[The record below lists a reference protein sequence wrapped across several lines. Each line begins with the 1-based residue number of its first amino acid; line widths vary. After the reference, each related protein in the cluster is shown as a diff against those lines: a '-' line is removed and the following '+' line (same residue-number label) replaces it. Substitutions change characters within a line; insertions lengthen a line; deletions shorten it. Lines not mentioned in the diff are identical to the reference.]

1 MIKTD
6 FMNLYEE
13 LSFLNE
19 EEDPYLRAAMQMF
32 QADDTAKGVVV
43 SCRVGTQAPIKV
55 CKLYHSDEEL
65 NNITKSLYAK
75 YGKNIYITAY
85 HDRSAIEFYN
95 KKWQKAD
102 AEDQKEAQQAIDT
115 LFNEKLETAMKD
127 AGMPYLDIIDN
138 RISQNDFLALQKEY
152 IPKNIPA
159 DDKEQDRLIKLFIKA
174 LEQKIKGTSSSQKDS
189 QDTKDVATD
198 TQETT
203 VAEPKNAKLNK
214 ARQNN
219 LKIIKAFKEVG
230 LPADD
235 LTVVAKNKN
244 GKEYRKASDKLNKLR
259 KTLFGE
265 ALDEDED
272 ENQLDQEF

>member
-43 SCRVGTQAPIKV
+43 SCRVGMQAPIKV

-102 AEDQKEAQQAIDT
+102 AEDQKEAQQAIDA
-115 LFNEKLETAMKD
+115 LFDEKLETAMKD
-127 AGMPYLDIIDN
+127 AGVPYLDIIDN

-174 LEQKIKGTSSSQKDS
+174 LEQKIKGTSSSQKDI
-189 QDTKDVATD
+189 QDTKDIATD

-235 LTVVAKNKN
+235 LTVAAKNKN

-265 ALDEDED
+265 ALDEDE
-272 ENQLDQEF
+272 NQLDQDF

>member
-32 QADDTAKGVVV
+32 QADDDAKGVVV
-43 SCRVGTQAPIKV
+43 SCRVGMQAPIKV

-102 AEDQKEAQQAIDT
+102 AEDQKEAQQAIDA

-127 AGMPYLDIIDN
+127 ASMPYLDIIDN

-174 LEQKIKGTSSSQKDS
+174 LEQKIKGTPSGQKDI
-189 QDTKDVATD
+189 QDTKDEATD

-235 LTVVAKNKN
+235 LTVAAKNKN

-272 ENQLDQEF
+272 ENQLD

>member
-43 SCRVGTQAPIKV
+43 SCRVGMQAPIKV

-102 AEDQKEAQQAIDT
+102 AEDQKEAQQAIDA
-115 LFNEKLETAMKD
+115 LFDEKLETAMKD
-127 AGMPYLDIIDN
+127 AGVPYLDIIDN
-138 RISQNDFLALQKEY
+138 RISQNDFLALQREY

-174 LEQKIKGTSSSQKDS
+174 LEQKIKGTSSSQKDI
-189 QDTKDVATD
+189 QDTKDIATD

-235 LTVVAKNKN
+235 LTVAAKNKN

-265 ALDEDED
+265 ALDEDE
-272 ENQLDQEF
+272 NQLDQEF

>member
-43 SCRVGTQAPIKV
+43 SCRVGMQAPIKV

-102 AEDQKEAQQAIDT
+102 AEDQKEAQQAIDA
-115 LFNEKLETAMKD
+115 LFNEKLETAMKN

-138 RISQNDFLALQKEY
+138 HISQNDFLALQREY

-174 LEQKIKGTSSSQKDS
+174 LEQKIKGTSSSQKDI
-189 QDTKDVATD
+189 QDTKDIATD

-235 LTVVAKNKN
+235 LTVAAKNKN

-265 ALDEDED
+265 ALDEDE
-272 ENQLDQEF
+272 NQLDQEF

>member
-32 QADDTAKGVVV
+32 QADDNAKGVVV
-43 SCRVGTQAPIKV
+43 SCRVGTHAPIKV

-102 AEDQKEAQQAIDT
+102 AEDQKEAQQAIDA

-138 RISQNDFLALQKEY
+138 HISQNDFLALQKEY

-174 LEQKIKGTSSSQKDS
+174 LEQKIKGTSSSQKDI
-189 QDTKDVATD
+189 QDTKDIATD

-203 VAEPKNAKLNK
+203 VVEPKNAKLNK

-235 LTVVAKNKN
+235 LTVIAKNKN

-265 ALDEDED
+265 ALDEDE
-272 ENQLDQEF
+272 NQLDQEF